1 MLFIVYP
8 YWRTGWDPATWWHI
22 FGYSA
27 VVCSGPPQAFFDI
40 RLGPASKV
48 TIFTQR
54 LSSLGLSCHGDLGC
68 DKPRLLDLDNS
79 FCFQGG
85 IPGDSDGKASACNAG
100 DLGLIPGSKRSPGE
114 GNGNPLQ
121 YSCLENSMDRG
132 AWWAIVHGAAK
143 SGQDWVTS
151 LFLFPTLHKLLIIF
165 LQEINF

>member
-8 YWRTGWDPATWWHI
+8 HWRTGWDPATWWHI
-22 FGYSA
+22 FSYSA

-54 LSSLGLSCHGDLGC
+54 LSSLGLGCHGDLGY
-68 DKPRLLDLDNS
+68 DKPCPPGPGQFLL
-79 FCFQGG
+79 FPGG
-85 IPGDSDGKASACNAG
+85 IPGDSDGKVSACNAG

-114 GNGNPLQ
+114 GNSNPLQ
-121 YSCLENSMDRG
+121 YSCLENSMDGG

-143 SGQDWVTS
+143 SRQDWATS